1 MLVAAL
7 ADWPYGYYQLLRFVT
22 CGVAAYIAYL
32 AYQRQKMWAA
42 WLFGLIAV
50 LFNPLIPVHLNR
62 GAWAVID
69 FTCALVFVFCAL
81 FLKKKQEHTGKLE
94 MTVSQAEE
102 IVDIVSKA
110 LQAES
115 PHRLHPISLLKGYD
129 VFQIDAA
136 LKLSIANQFLYAS
149 GDPASENKFAKFVDA
164 CSAIPLAIPSSFVPD
179 EILEKLDTLPVG
191 SREYRCQMIEL
202 WPSPLDESM
211 HFKDERLASV
221 ETPSSF
227 ADYCKQL
234 GTEDPLYWQKV
245 YTRIGLEYT
254 TKSPRGSAPVDVN

>member
-62 GAWAVID
+62 EAWAIID
-69 FTCALVFVFCAL
+69 CTCAMVFVSSAL
-81 FLKKKQEHTGKLE
+81 FPRRTQQHTGKLE
-94 MTVSQAEE
+94 MTISQAEE
-102 IVDIVSKA
+102 IIDLISAV
-110 LQAES
+110 LQSES
-115 PHRLHPISLLKGYD
+115 TQPYRPVSLLKGYD
-129 VFQIDAA
+129 IVQIDAA
-136 LKLSIANQFLYAS
+136 LKLRLANQFLYLS
-149 GDPASENKFAKFVDA
+149 GNPDFENKFGAAVQA
-164 CSAIPLAIPSSFVPD
+164 YAGIPFHIASMFVPD
-179 EILEKLDTLPVG
+179 ESLVKLDTLPVG
-191 SREYRCQMIEL
+191 SREYMRQKIES

-211 HFKDERLASV
+211 RLKDERLASV